1 MEPMQ
6 TVDQLYA
13 QVDTRDEL
21 VQLVLLCV
29 RADRLRMAP
38 GSKGTIGW

>member
-1 MEPMQ
+1 MQ
-6 TVDQLYA
+6 NVDQLYA
-13 QVDTRDEL
+13 QVDTRDVL

-29 RADRLRMAP
+29 RADRSRKAL